1 MPVLENPRHELFAQG
16 LAVGKTQK
24 QAYIDAGYSTQ
35 DARAKASRLLASK
48 GNIFARKIELQQGS
62 AKEAQITIERLTQ
75 GLLRIADKAE
85 AIEDASGY
93 QAARAAIMDAAK
105 LNGLIVDKT
114 DNKHQVGN
122 RVILTDYD
130 KTEIARLANVIDD
143 EF

>member
-24 QAYIDAGYSTQ
+24 QAYIDAGYSVQ

-75 GLLRIADKAE
+75 GLLRIAEKAE

-93 QAARAAIMDAAK
+93 QAARAAIMDACK
-105 LNGLIVDKT
+105 LNGLIIDKAE
-114 DNKHQVGN
+114 NRHQVGN